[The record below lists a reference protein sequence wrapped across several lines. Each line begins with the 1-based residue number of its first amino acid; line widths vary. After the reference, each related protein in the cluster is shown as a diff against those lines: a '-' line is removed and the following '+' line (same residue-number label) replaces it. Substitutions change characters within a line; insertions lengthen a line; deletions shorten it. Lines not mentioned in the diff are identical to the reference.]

1 MTVRVPDLKIELSP
15 EIAGNPELAAKV
27 RAASETLQDV
37 FVDDGADY
45 QFTWRVP
52 KPLTRPG
59 MIELSATSSDA
70 KGCTQLRISD
80 LGDEIQVKAKG
91 LSLRGDLLGQLT
103 RKTLAELREL
113 LANAADEE
121 DDSQAAV
128 GE

>member
-1 MTVRVPDLKIELSP
+1 MTVRSPALKIELSP
-15 EIAGNPELAAKV
+15 EIAGNLELAAKV

-45 QFTWRVP
+45 QFTWRIP

-59 MIELSATSSDA
+59 MVELAATSDDA
-70 KGCTQLRISD
+70 KGSTLLRISD
-80 LGDEIQVKAKG
+80 LADELQVKAKSLG
-91 LSLRGDLLGQLT
+91 LRGELLGQLT

-121 DDSQAAV
+121 DDS
-128 GE
+128 